1 MKRLR
6 DKVNNVNVFAKCWQ
20 EGAQM
25 TPPATPFVGVSGTYS
40 RIIFIYV
47 ILVSLL
53 LFLSILLNVN
63 NENTK
68 KMCEIYDS

>member
-1 MKRLR
+1 
-6 DKVNNVNVFAKCWQ
+6 
-20 EGAQM
+20 M
-25 TPPATPFVGVSGTYS
+25 TPPATPFVGVCGTYS

-53 LFLSILLNVN
+53 LLLSILLNVN

>member
-1 MKRLR
+1 
-6 DKVNNVNVFAKCWQ
+6 
-20 EGAQM
+20 M

-53 LFLSILLNVN
+53 LLLSILLNVN